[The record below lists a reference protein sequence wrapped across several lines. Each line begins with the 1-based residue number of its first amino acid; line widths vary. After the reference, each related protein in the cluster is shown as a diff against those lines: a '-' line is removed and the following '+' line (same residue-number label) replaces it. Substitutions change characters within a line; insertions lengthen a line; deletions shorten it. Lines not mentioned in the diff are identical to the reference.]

1 MRERNQRFPSALEA
15 IFVVVA
21 LFAVEFVIA
30 AAFRDASRFS
40 GFHPRDVGGVIVLLG
55 NGVLLVG
62 LMHYKG
68 ITYGGLFHPSRNSVR
83 STLATLSM
91 PILLVVPALL
101 MTVWALLAVLVWFFP
116 ISRGNDAMF
125 ERLMSTGL
133 ASVVFTCV
141 LAPVLEEMLFR
152 GIILRS
158 FLQQYSRWVAILGSA
173 VIFGLAHLNIYQFVV
188 GLLLGTI
195 AGWLYER
202 ARSLWPCILL
212 HGAYN
217 AAVTIAYFGGDSTQT
232 QDVWGFSAVLW
243 MASFMLAFVGATL
256 LQRMLVPK

>member
-101 MTVWALLAVLVWFFP
+101 MTVWALLAVLVWF
-116 ISRGNDAMF
+116 
-125 ERLMSTGL
+125 
-133 ASVVFTCV
+133 
-141 LAPVLEEMLFR
+141 
-152 GIILRS
+152 
-158 FLQQYSRWVAILGSA
+158 
-173 VIFGLAHLNIYQFVV
+173 
-188 GLLLGTI
+188 
-195 AGWLYER
+195 
-202 ARSLWPCILL
+202 
-212 HGAYN
+212 
-217 AAVTIAYFGGDSTQT
+217 
-232 QDVWGFSAVLW
+232 
-243 MASFMLAFVGATL
+243 
-256 LQRMLVPK
+256 